1 VILVSSAVMFS
12 KLSLPFGSGRMHNRA
27 FFASGDM
34 DNTSSAHVSGQQRSQ
49 QSSETMEVSVQHD
62 AHSLSMTY
70 ALEDPDHMTLSGDF
84 LELPKFEPTLIPTL
98 RFDPEDEKG

>member
-1 VILVSSAVMFS
+1 
-12 KLSLPFGSGRMHNRA
+12 
-27 FFASGDM
+27 
-34 DNTSSAHVSGQQRSQ
+34 
-49 QSSETMEVSVQHD
+49 MEVSVQHD